1 MPTSSRRPS
10 SYPVAYKL
18 SSNPCGIDPF
28 RRILGQALG
37 LAITILLLTALRG
50 PHAVAAT
57 VATKAGASGCGIT
70 MSCPPPASPPAAPT
84 TPTGPAA
91 CGPAA
96 GGAPCGAS
104 SGVASQTGQ
113 GGVDVGAGN
122 PINVIN
128 GNKYQRED
136 DLPALPGVLGLE
148 IVRHYNSAYSTADTA
163 TGILGRGWKLSYET
177 DLYAIGNTVQIMQ
190 ADGRRV
196 MFSRD
201 PDNPSRCST
210 TNPADGQLRIDRTAQ
225 GDTFTWTWTSGRVLN
240 FDSHGK
246 LVQIVAPTG
255 EFVSLQRDLAGMLV
269 QVTDPQGRQ
278 LHLHYPTRS
287 QAGTTGFRGVSRID
301 SPVGAFGYHY
311 GGTLAPGATV
321 AASRIASNLVMVDF
335 PDGASRRQYHHEDAR
350 RPTYLTGI
358 SVIAADAATAG
369 KTTAT
374 RIGTYLY
381 DTQGRAILTVR
392 GWPARLQTGADGKPL
407 HPARL
412 VDGTGI
418 GQVTLDFSA
427 PGKTVIANSLGQPTT
442 YRHAIIGG
450 EYRVLDVIG
459 AGCSRCGAA
468 NVRYGWLP
476 DGQLASITTLT
487 DDGTTPV
494 ATQFFTYDPAGR
506 QIATYR
512 QAYTVAGRPSG
523 QRRLVQRQEFG
534 PDHDRPLLIARPS
547 VVPGAEYKTRID
559 YGTTA
564 TTSRLP
570 VRITETGYV
579 PALDGQTAAQTITR
593 SIDYR
598 LDARGARVAIDG
610 PLPNAAGTA
619 TAGPENSDITIRQ
632 YDPATHL
639 VTKIVAP
646 GGEST
651 EILSRDAALRPIL
664 IRTGDGVASQ
674 TTAIT
679 RNWRGQPLDI
689 RIDAEAVTGR
699 PVPDGDPF
707 ARVADGKLSRTL
719 HYRYDALGRLIAL
732 TQADGTTTQMVYDAA
747 GRLTRRILANGSS
760 LHVQQDTED
769 RQTEADLFAD
779 GQSEAVAAALHE
791 SRHYD
796 RFGHLDASD
805 DATGPLQRQRFDARG
820 RPIAVTD
827 GAGIATRLDYDDNDA
842 LLSSSAAAGT
852 PDDAVTRL
860 QRDALGNAV
869 AITDPN
875 GVTTRQWHDDF
886 GRKVAERSPDRGI
899 TLYRFDA
906 AGHEIARIDET
917 GAVTRSTYDHAGRV
931 ISLGLDGEPALT
943 RFRYLGMRLQDVT
956 SMADGKSDRISQQTR
971 YQYDAFGQVIRE
983 RAWIARVDAPA
994 PSPQSAN
1001 VQGPGLH
1008 FDTVNRYDPSGRMIE
1023 QILPDG
1029 HRLGYTYATPPA
1041 AGTSTGAGKPGQLL
1055 AIRFD
1060 DQVVVSDIRQGTTGA
1075 LTGYVS
1081 GNGIRQQITIDGRG
1095 RIAQLTASLAAAPE
1109 ATASSGKFWTSGADW
1124 FADLRTVRNP
1134 TLYRQDNRFD
1144 AAGRLAEIR
1153 RQNADPATGQL
1164 LTARVERY
1172 THDRLDRLTGV
1183 ELADGAATALRYDRG
1198 GNRTEEITATGTRR
1212 YRYAAGT
1219 NRLIA
1224 LTTEAQPPSAAGA
1237 PPSMQKT
1244 GLTPHPESL
1253 DVALEAAWFFHP
1265 TGVPLAQLVFGRGSA
1280 QRTAAFPDG
1289 GNRRIAYN
1297 SARRPVAIFDKHNR
1311 ALVRYHYNSL
1321 GERIAKTVYP
1331 QPDTLKKVN
1340 TTSASDQPGITS
1352 YSLFRNQRL
1361 AAETDAAGRITAH
1374 YIYLNGK
1381 PVAKIEMT
1389 PNTALPH
1396 KLMHTLKTL
1405 GGYLGAPD
1413 TDATDTVASIYAIHT
1428 DHLGTPQTVTD
1439 ADQHIVWQARTSAF
1453 GEATIIHARH
1463 ADDDRT
1469 PFTMDLRLPGQ
1480 VFDAE
1485 TGLHYNYQRD
1495 YDPRLGRYLT
1505 PDPLGLGGGVN
1516 PYDYV
1521 RGNPLTGVDP
1531 LGLYE
1536 EDVHYY
1542 MTYFLALTA
1551 GLPPKQAWVIAMGDR
1566 YIDDNPYTEPYGT
1579 AGTNLSARSDY
1590 HFTQAGYDPIP
1601 KFSEFST
1608 TTDSAGDL
1616 SIVYSSAYMARRVI
1630 NPVNAQLTRLSGYAL
1645 NAPTTCSK
1653 SQLYGEY
1660 LHAFEDTFAHR
1671 DAENAPY
1678 EATLG
1683 HLAGGHNP
1691 DHTYNVEGWIFNE
1704 SRTLEMEQEVFAKF
1718 KSDFNKNAA
1727 DFLSGKPIAFVDLKT
1742 TLINFNQDTTPESPN
1757 LFESSK
1763 IQILQT
1769 KLFELGLPRMEK
1781 YAKTTAKKCRVA
1793 NLRDANGNA
1802 LKQDAYPG
1810 AILTTS
1816 NATTNQSQRCE

>member
-1 MPTSSRRPS
+1 M
-10 SYPVAYKL
+10 
-18 SSNPCGIDPF
+18 DPL
-28 RRILGQALG
+28 RQILGHALG
-37 LAITILLLTALRG
+37 LAITVLLLTGLTGLRS
-50 PHAVAAT
+50 AAAT
-57 VATKAGASGCGIT
+57 VATQAGASGCGIT
-70 MSCPPPASPPAAPT
+70 MSCPPPASTPGTPPAPA
-84 TPTGPAA
+84 GPAA

-177 DLYAIGNTVQIMQ
+177 DLYAIGNTIQIMQ

-210 TNPADGQLRIDRTAQ
+210 TNPADGHLRIDRTVHGQ
-225 GDTFTWTWTSGRVLN
+225 TFTWTWTSGRVLN

-278 LHLHYPTRS
+278 LHLHYPTRKE
-287 QAGTTGFRGVSRID
+287 AGPTGFRGVSRID

-311 GGTLAPGATV
+311 GGTRPPAATAT
-321 AASRIASNLVMVDF
+321 AASIAANLATVDF
-335 PDGASRRQYHHEDAR
+335 PDGASRRQYHHDDPR
-350 RPTYLTGI
+350 HPTYLTGI
-358 SVIAADAATAG
+358 SVIATENG
-369 KTTAT
+369 KTTTT

-381 DTQGRAILTVR
+381 DLQGRAILTAR
-392 GWPARLQTGADGKPL
+392 GWPARLQAGTDGKAL
-407 HPARL
+407 RPARL
-412 VDGTGI
+412 VEGTGI

-494 ATQFFTYDPAGR
+494 ATQFFTYDAAGR
-506 QIATYR
+506 QTATYR
-512 QAYTVAGRPSG
+512 QAYTAAGRPSG
-523 QRRLVQRQEFG
+523 PRRLVQRQEFG
-534 PDHDRPLLIARPS
+534 PDHDQPLLIARPS

-610 PLPNAAGTA
+610 PLPNAAGAA
-619 TAGPENSDITIRQ
+619 TAGPGNSDITIRQ

-646 GGEST
+646 GDQSI
-651 EILSRDAALRPIL
+651 EILARDAALRPIL

-689 RIDAEAVTGR
+689 RIDAEAVAGR
-699 PVPDGDPF
+699 QVPGSDPF
-707 ARVADGKLSRTL
+707 ARVADGKLSRGL
-719 HYRYDALGRLIAL
+719 HYRYDAVGRLIAL
-732 TQADGTTTQMVYDAA
+732 TQADGTTTQMVYDAS
-747 GRLTRRILANGSS
+747 GRLTRRILPDGSS
-760 LHVQQDTED
+760 LRVQQDTED
-769 RQTEADLFAD
+769 RQTGADLFAD
-779 GQSEAVAAALHE
+779 GQSDAVAAALHE

-796 RFGHLDASD
+796 RFGQLDASD
-805 DATGPLQRQRFDARG
+805 DTTGPLQRQRFDARG
-820 RPIAVTD
+820 RLITVTD

-842 LLSSSAAAGT
+842 LLATAAAAGT
-852 PDDAVTRL
+852 PDAAVTRL

-917 GAVTRSTYDHAGRV
+917 GGVTRSAYDHAGRIV
-931 ISLGLDGEPALT
+931 SMGLDGQPSLT

-971 YQYDAFGQVIRE
+971 YQYDAFGEVIRE

-994 PSPQSAN
+994 PPTQSAN
-1001 VQGPGLH
+1001 VQAPGLH

-1029 HRLGYTYATPPA
+1029 HRLGYTYAPPPA
-1041 AGTSTGAGKPGQLL
+1041 AGTSTSAGKPGQLL

-1060 DQVVVSDIRQGTTGA
+1060 NQVVVSDIRQGATGA

-1081 GNGIRQQITIDGRG
+1081 GNGIRQQIMLDGRG
-1095 RIAQLTASLAAAPE
+1095 RIAQLTASRAAAPE

-1124 FADLRTVRNP
+1124 FADLRTERNP

-1144 AAGRLAEIR
+1144 ATGRLAEIR
-1153 RQNADPATGQL
+1153 RQTADPATGRL
-1164 LTARVERY
+1164 LAARVERY
-1172 THDRLDRLTGV
+1172 THDRLDRLTGI
-1183 ELADGAATALRYDRG
+1183 EPADGVATALRYDRG
-1198 GNRTEEITATGTRR
+1198 GNRTEEFTPTGTRR

-1237 PPSMQKT
+1237 APSMQKT
-1244 GLTPHPESL
+1244 GMTPHPDSL
-1253 DVALEAAWFFHP
+1253 DAALEAAWFFHP

-1280 QRTAAFPDG
+1280 QHTAASPDG
-1289 GNRRIAYN
+1289 GNRRIAVP
-1297 SARRPVAIFDKHNR
+1297 SR
-1311 ALVRYHYNSL
+1311 SL
-1321 GERIAKTVYP
+1321 I
-1331 QPDTLKKVN
+1331 N
-1340 TTSASDQPGITS
+1340 TTVRWCGITTTASASG
-1352 YSLFRNQRL
+1352 
-1361 AAETDAAGRITAH
+1361 
-1374 YIYLNGK
+1374 
-1381 PVAKIEMT
+1381 
-1389 PNTALPH
+1389 
-1396 KLMHTLKTL
+1396 
-1405 GGYLGAPD
+1405 
-1413 TDATDTVASIYAIHT
+1413 
-1428 DHLGTPQTVTD
+1428 
-1439 ADQHIVWQARTSAF
+1439 
-1453 GEATIIHARH
+1453 
-1463 ADDDRT
+1463 
-1469 PFTMDLRLPGQ
+1469 
-1480 VFDAE
+1480 
-1485 TGLHYNYQRD
+1485 
-1495 YDPRLGRYLT
+1495 
-1505 PDPLGLGGGVN
+1505 
-1516 PYDYV
+1516 
-1521 RGNPLTGVDP
+1521 
-1531 LGLYE
+1531 
-1536 EDVHYY
+1536 
-1542 MTYFLALTA
+1542 
-1551 GLPPKQAWVIAMGDR
+1551 
-1566 YIDDNPYTEPYGT
+1566 
-1579 AGTNLSARSDY
+1579 
-1590 HFTQAGYDPIP
+1590 
-1601 KFSEFST
+1601 
-1608 TTDSAGDL
+1608 
-1616 SIVYSSAYMARRVI
+1616 
-1630 NPVNAQLTRLSGYAL
+1630 
-1645 NAPTTCSK
+1645 
-1653 SQLYGEY
+1653 
-1660 LHAFEDTFAHR
+1660 
-1671 DAENAPY
+1671 
-1678 EATLG
+1678 
-1683 HLAGGHNP
+1683 
-1691 DHTYNVEGWIFNE
+1691 
-1704 SRTLEMEQEVFAKF
+1704 
-1718 KSDFNKNAA
+1718 
-1727 DFLSGKPIAFVDLKT
+1727 
-1742 TLINFNQDTTPESPN
+1742 
-1757 LFESSK
+1757 
-1763 IQILQT
+1763 
-1769 KLFELGLPRMEK
+1769 
-1781 YAKTTAKKCRVA
+1781 
-1793 NLRDANGNA
+1793 
-1802 LKQDAYPG
+1802 
-1810 AILTTS
+1810 
-1816 NATTNQSQRCE
+1816 SQRPSIRNRTQ